1 MFEKLPNCKKFICA
15 YEMTDAAG
23 VCGLLGEICSYK
35 KRAGGKEKNGT
46 CKACENGN
54 LEAYE
59 REAAE
64 QKHYCYLCRER
75 NTCKDFS

>member
-1 MFEKLPNCKKFICA
+1 MFEKLPNCKNFICD
-15 YEMTDAAG
+15 YETRDAAG

-35 KRAGGKEKNGT
+35 KKQGGKEKQGTCEACINGT
-46 CKACENGN
+46 LDK
-54 LEAYE
+54 YE
-59 REAAE
+59 GEKAE